1 MKLFVLKNAE
11 SFFGQMLEAGPKRV
25 GGDRIS
31 IGVMGSRGLDSEK
44 SAHEYCH
51 HRLASRPTL
60 LRMVVH
66 HGGGEHSCV
75 VLDVEDGIAPPLPC

>member
-1 MKLFVLKNAE
+1 MNIA
-11 SFFGQMLEAGPKRV
+11 
-25 GGDRIS
+25 IS
-31 IGVMGSRGLDSEK
+31 D
-44 SAHEYCH
+44 
-51 HRLASRPTL
+51 RLASRPTL